1 MIDLYKF
8 MFLLVCLNFL
18 IINPIFSQIEKELN
32 PPEYIKTISFTTN
45 NENYST
51 NLPIIKLGEK
61 FALDFDVLNNQEEDY
76 YYTIDQLNFD
86 WSKSQLIKSEYLRGF
101 DNVKIQNYKTSFN
114 TYQTYSHYK
123 LKIPNQDVRII
134 KSGNYILKIYDEY
147 GNIAFSRK
155 FIVYE
160 SITTVPTQ
168 IKRLRNL
175 KYIHTKQSVSFQVNP
190 VTIQLNNPKNTVK
203 TLIIQNNNLSTSI
216 GNLKAQ
222 YTIGSKLIFN
232 YDEESSFWGGNE
244 YLFFENKEI
253 RSSNLNIRTF
263 NLFDIYHNYL
273 FTDYPRFNNSYTY
286 NPDING
292 GFLTTALNADDIDIE
307 ADYVN
312 IHFYLKNGTPRPGE
326 SIYIVGGFNNYS
338 IGPEYRMTYNRSSDS
353 HELMLK
359 LKQGFYNYKYVLV
372 NEYDEINQGGVSGN
386 YDETENDYKVLI
398 YYRGYG
404 YRYDRVIGIGQASSI
419 NITN

>member
-8 MFLLVCLNFL
+8 IFPLVCLNFL

-61 FALDFDVLNNQEEDY
+61 FTLDFDVLNNQEEDY

-101 DNVKIQNYKTSFN
+101 DNIKIQNYKTSFN

-123 LKIPNQDVRII
+123 LQIPNQDVRII

-175 KYIHTKQSVSFQVNP
+175 KHIHTKQSVSFQVNP

-216 GNLKAQ
+216 NSLKAQ

-253 RSSNLNIRTF
+253 RSSNLNIKTF
-263 NLFDIYHNYL
+263 NLYDIYHSYL

-292 GFLTTALNADDIDIE
+292 GFLTTALNADDTDIE

-326 SIYIVGGFNNYS
+326 SIYILGAFNNYS
-338 IGPEYRMTYNRSSDS
+338 MGGEYKMNYSRSSDS

-359 LKQGFYNYKYVLV
+359 LKQGFYNYKYVIV
-372 NEYDEINQGGVSGN
+372 NEYDQINQGGISGN

-404 YRYDRVIGIGQASSI
+404 YRYDRVIGMGQASSI
-419 NITN
+419 DITN

>member
-1 MIDLYKF
+1 
-8 MFLLVCLNFL
+8 LVCLNFL
-18 IINPIFSQIEKELN
+18 IINPTFSQIEKELN
-32 PPEYIKTISFTTN
+32 PPEYINTVSFTTN
-45 NENYST
+45 QENYST
-51 NLPIIKLGEK
+51 NLPIIKLGER
-61 FALDFDVLNNQEEDY
+61 FTLDFDVLNNEEADY

-101 DNVKIQNYKTSFN
+101 DNIKIQNYKTSFN

-123 LKIPNQDVRII
+123 LEIPNQDVRII

-147 GNIAFSRK
+147 ENIVFSRK

-160 SITTVPTQ
+160 SITTVSTR

-175 KYIHTKQSVSFQVNP
+175 KYIHTKQSVNFEVNP

-203 TLIIQNNNLSTSI
+203 TLIIQNNNLNTSI
-216 GNLKAQ
+216 SNLKAQ
-222 YTIGSKLIFN
+222 YTIGSKLIFK

-263 NLFDIYHNYL
+263 NLYEIYHNYL

-312 IHFYLKNGTPRPGE
+312 IHFSLKNSTGKPGE
-326 SIYIVGGFNNYS
+326 SIYIVGAFNNYS
-338 IGPEYRMTYNRSSDS
+338 IQPKYKMTYNSASDS

-404 YRYDRVIGIGQASSI
+404 YRYDRIIGMGQTSSI

>member
-101 DNVKIQNYKTSFN
+101 DNIKIQNYKTSFN

-123 LKIPNQDVRII
+123 LKIPNQDVRIT

-147 GNIAFSRK
+147 GNIVFSRK

-232 YDEESSFWGGNE
+232 YDEESSFWSGNE
-244 YLFFENKEI
+244 YLFFENKEV

-312 IHFYLKNGTPRPGE
+312 IHFSLKNSTGKPGE
-326 SIYIVGGFNNYS
+326 SIYIVGAFNNYS
-338 IGPEYRMTYNRSSDS
+338 IQPKYKMTYNRSSDS
-353 HELMLK
+353 YQLMLK

-404 YRYDRVIGIGQASSI
+404 YRYDRIIGMGQASSI

>member
-8 MFLLVCLNFL
+8 MFGFFCLNFL
-18 IINPIFSQIEKELN
+18 IINPTFGQIEKELN
-32 PPEYIKTISFTTN
+32 PPEYINTISFKTT

-51 NLPIIKLGEK
+51 NLPIIKLGER
-61 FALDFDVLNNQEEDY
+61 FTLDFDVLNNEEADY

-101 DNVKIQNYKTSFN
+101 DNIKIHNYKTSFN

-123 LKIPNQDVRII
+123 LEIPNQDVRIT
-134 KSGNYILKIYDEY
+134 KSGNYILKIYDDY
-147 GNIAFSRK
+147 QNLVFSRK

-160 SITTVPTQ
+160 ELTTVPTQ

-175 KYIHTKQSVSFQVNP
+175 EHIHTKQSVNFEVNP
-190 VTIQLNNPKNTVK
+190 ITIQLNNPKTTIK
-203 TLIIQNNNLSTSI
+203 TLIIQNNNLNTSI
-216 GNLKAQ
+216 SNLKAQ
-222 YTIGSKLIFN
+222 YTIGSKLIFK
-232 YDEESSFWGGNE
+232 YDKESSFWGGNE

-253 RSSNLNIRTF
+253 RSSNLNIRSF
-263 NLFDIYHNYL
+263 NLYEIYHNYL
-273 FTDYPRFNNSYTY
+273 FVDYSRFNRAYTY

-292 GFLTTALNADDIDIE
+292 GFLTTALNADDTDIE

-312 IHFYLKNGTPRPGE
+312 IHFYLKNGTPKPGE
-326 SIYIVGGFNNYS
+326 SIYIVGAFNNYS
-338 IGPEYRMTYNRSSDS
+338 IQPKYKMTYGRSSDS

-359 LKQGFYNYKYVLV
+359 LKQGFYNYKYVVV
-372 NEYDEINQGGVSGN
+372 NEYDEISHGEVSGN
-386 YDETENDYKVLI
+386 YDETENDYKVLV

-404 YRYDRVIGIGQASSI
+404 YRYDRVIGMGQASSI